1 MSIQWDLDHGADL
14 LRLSGCLGQDAL
26 HRFTGAVDWTR
37 AHRTGP
43 VILDLSALRGWNTE
57 GEAAIVDAAARLGAH
72 HGPPA
77 VCGLGDRVAP
87 LIATAHALG
96 STPTAPRPAPRPPR
110 PEQPLSPH
118 C

>member
-1 MSIQWDLDHGADL
+1 MSIQWDLDHSDGVDL
-14 LRLSGCLGQDAL
+14 LRLSGYLGQDAL

-43 VILDLSALRGWNTE
+43 VSIDLSALRGWNAE
-57 GEAAIVDAAARLGAH
+57 GEAAIVDAAARLGAD

-87 LIATAHALG
+87 LIATAHGLGILRIHPDSATARTAL
-96 STPTAPRPAPRPPR
+96 TMP
-110 PEQPLSPH
+110 
-118 C
+118 